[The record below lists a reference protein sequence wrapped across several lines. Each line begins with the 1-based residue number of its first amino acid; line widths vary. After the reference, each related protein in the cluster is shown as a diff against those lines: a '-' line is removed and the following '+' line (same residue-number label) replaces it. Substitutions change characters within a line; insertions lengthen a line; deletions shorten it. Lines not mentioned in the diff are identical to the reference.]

1 MAHLL
6 VGGTARVAAEQE
18 CGLANKSAK
27 LAYHTGSEP
36 FFSFLWLEYV
46 MAEQSSNETPV
57 AASSALLL
65 PPPSP
70 AERSRLAKCFKS
82 GSDNLRKENYDYAVD
97 LFASCVAGDP
107 ASPVYVQAF
116 LEALTK
122 KFAGKKKKG
131 GLSSLFAAG
140 GRGNLK
146 RLVAA
151 GEIRQAVKAGVEIL
165 KNNPD
170 DIACI
175 LGLADACGAA
185 GCLDAQGWFLR
196 RALDVSPR
204 DVSVNKHC
212 AAFKERLGEF
222 EQAVAC
228 WQRIAD
234 NKSVKELAEREI
246 ARLSVEKARRKLEGQ
261 DSKPQQ
267 EGEQGSSVERLQKQL
282 AASPTDTEVA
292 FELADLLEREAGPEE
307 AEKVLATVLAATG
320 NSLKVQEHLEDR
332 QLRWAK
338 RRVMIAEKNA
348 EQQKTPAA
356 QETLAELQKRLLKQE
371 IDIYSA
377 RTERYPENSGWK
389 FELAMRLKAA
399 NRPADAIAFFQKV
412 QQDTRRKGLVALEVG
427 ECFQKIKQ
435 YRLALQNYQ
444 VAVDELDE
452 REVELRKR
460 ALYRAGVLAA
470 AMKDHDAARQYL
482 STLAGIDFNYRDVA
496 DRLEKLGAEAG

>member
-1 MAHLL
+1 LLDYVTLQGPNVLL
-6 VGGTARVAAEQE
+6 VFVIR
-18 CGLANKSAK
+18 
-27 LAYHTGSEP
+27 
-36 FFSFLWLEYV
+36 FR
-46 MAEQSSNETPV
+46 MAEQSSNDTPF
-57 AASSALLL
+57 SATPAPVLN
-65 PPPSP
+65 PPSP
-70 AERSRLAKCFKS
+70 AERSRLSKCFKS
-82 GSDNLRKENYDYAVD
+82 GSDNLRKGNYEYAVE

-107 ASPVYVQAF
+107 ASPVYAQAF
-116 LEALTK
+116 LEALAK

-131 GLSSLFAAG
+131 ALSSLLAAG
-140 GRGNLK
+140 SRGNLK

-151 GEIRQAVKAGVEIL
+151 GDIRKAVKTGLDTL

-185 GCLDAQGWFLR
+185 GCLDTQGWFLR
-196 RALDVSPR
+196 RALDVAPR

-234 NKSVKELAEREI
+234 NKGVKELAEREI
-246 ARLSVEKARRKLEGQ
+246 ARLSVEKAKRKLEGR

-267 EGEQGSSVERLQKQL
+267 DGEQVSPVEQLRKRL
-282 AASPTDTEVA
+282 AVAPTDTEVA
-292 FELADLLEREAGPEE
+292 FELADLLEREEGPEA
-307 AEKVLATVLAATG
+307 AEEVLTTILAATG
-320 NSLKVQEHLEDR
+320 NALKVQEHLEDR
-332 QLRWAK
+332 RLRWAK

-348 EQQKTPAA
+348 EQQKTATA
-356 QETLAELQKRLLKQE
+356 QETLAELQKQLLKQE

-377 RTERYPENSGWK
+377 RVERYPENSGWK

-399 NRPADAIAFFQKV
+399 NRPADAISFFQKV
-412 QQDTRRKGLVALEVG
+412 QQDTRRKGLIALEVG

-444 VAVDELDE
+444 LAVDELDE

-470 AMKDHDAARQYL
+470 AMKDLDAAHQYL

-496 DRLEKLGAEAG
+496 ERLTKISTGAS

>member
-1 MAHLL
+1 
-6 VGGTARVAAEQE
+6 
-18 CGLANKSAK
+18 
-27 LAYHTGSEP
+27 
-36 FFSFLWLEYV
+36 
-46 MAEQSSNETPV
+46 MAEKTSNETPV
-57 AASSALLL
+57 SQAPATVLT
-65 PPPSP
+65 PPSP
-70 AERSRLAKCFKS
+70 TERSRLTKCFRS
-82 GSDNLRKENYDYAVD
+82 GSDNLRKGNYEYAVE

-116 LEALTK
+116 LDALAK
-122 KFAGKKKKG
+122 KYAGKKKKG
-131 GLSSLFAAG
+131 AFSSILAAG
-140 GRGNLK
+140 SRGNLK
-146 RLVAA
+146 RLVLA
-151 GEIRQAVKAGVEIL
+151 GEIRKAVKIGVDTL

-170 DIACI
+170 DLACI

-234 NKSVKELAEREI
+234 HKSVKELAEREI
-246 ARLSVEKARRKLEGQ
+246 ARLSVEKAKRKLEGRDGTPKQ
-261 DSKPQQ
+261 AD
-267 EGEQGSSVERLQKQL
+267 EQSSPIERLQKQV
-282 AASPTDTEVA
+282 AASPTDTEAA

-307 AEKVLATVLAATG
+307 AEKVLTTVLAATG
-320 NSLKVQEHLEDR
+320 SSLKVQEHLEDR

-338 RRVMIAEKNA
+338 RRVMIAEKSA
-348 EQQKTPAA
+348 EQKKTTTA
-356 QETLAELQKRLLKQE
+356 QETLKQLRKQLLKQE

-377 RTERYPENSGWK
+377 RTERYPENSSWK

-412 QQDTRRKGLVALEVG
+412 QQDTRRRGLVALELG

-444 VAVDELDE
+444 VAVDGLDE

-460 ALYRAGVLAA
+460 ALYRAGVLAV
-470 AMKDHDAARQYL
+470 AMKDHDAAHQYL

-496 DRLEKLGAEAG
+496 DRLAKLGSEAD

>member
-1 MAHLL
+1 
-6 VGGTARVAAEQE
+6 
-18 CGLANKSAK
+18 
-27 LAYHTGSEP
+27 
-36 FFSFLWLEYV
+36 
-46 MAEQSSNETPV
+46 MAEPLSKETPV
-57 AASSALLL
+57 L
-65 PPPSP
+65 PPPSS
-70 AERSRLAKCFKS
+70 AERSRLTKCFKT
-82 GSDNLRKENYDYAVD
+82 GSDNLRKGNHDYAVE
-97 LFASCVAGDP
+97 LFATCVAGDP
-107 ASPVYVQAF
+107 ASPVYAQAF
-116 LEALTK
+116 LDALAK
-122 KFAGKKKKG
+122 KFAGKRKKG
-131 GLSSLFAAG
+131 ALSSLLTAG
-140 GRGNLK
+140 SRGNIK

-151 GEIRQAVKAGVEIL
+151 GEIRKAVKVGVDTL

-170 DIACI
+170 DLGCI

-185 GCLDAQGWFLR
+185 GCLDSQGWFLR

-204 DVSVNKHC
+204 DVAVNQHC

-234 NKSVKELAEREI
+234 QKSVKELAEREI
-246 ARLSVEKARRKLEGQ
+246 ARLSVEKAKRKLEGR
-261 DSKPQQ
+261 DGVPQQ
-267 EGEQGSSVERLQKQL
+267 QGDKSSPIEQLRKRVSD
-282 AASPTDTEVA
+282 SPTDTEAA

-307 AEKVLATVLAATG
+307 AEKVLVTALAATG

-338 RRVMIAEKNA
+338 RRVMIAEKNV
-348 EQQKTPAA
+348 EQQKTAAA
-356 QETLAELQKRLLKQE
+356 QETLLKLQKQLLKQE
-371 IDIYSA
+371 IDVYSA

-389 FELAMRLKAA
+389 YELAMRLKAA

-412 QQDTRRKGLVALEVG
+412 QQDTRRRGLVALELG

-444 VAVDELDE
+444 IAVDELDE
-452 REVELRKR
+452 REVEMRKR

-470 AMKDHDAARQYL
+470 ALKDHDAAHQYL

-496 DRLEKLGAEAG
+496 ERLAKLGAGAG